1 MIEASVPDS
10 PMPPVNRVEVAVL
23 DDDQDFLQFLED
35 VLEDEGIFAVRT
47 FTNPRDMFAAF
58 AAKLPGILL
67 LDLKMGEHQG
77 DVVMGEVQ
85 ARWPGICII
94 VVTGYPTLDDMR
106 AKFQQNVFDYLP
118 KPFSIEQLRA
128 ALNKAIETYG
138 LGRSRQDILRERLGP
153 RIRILRT
160 ERNWSLK
167 DFAVETALSVS
178 QLSSIER
185 GAHLPSIES
194 FLSICDALDRK
205 PSGILG
211 SIEF

>member
-1 MIEASVPDS
+1 MIETSVHETQT
-10 PMPPVNRVEVAVL
+10 PPLKKVEVAVL
-23 DDDQDFLQFLED
+23 DDDRDFLQFMED
-35 VLEDEGIFAVRT
+35 VLDDEGIFAVRS
-47 FTNPRDMFAAF
+47 FTGPRDMYTAF
-58 AAKLPGILL
+58 ESKLPSILL
-67 LDLKMGEHQG
+67 LDMKMGEHQG
-77 DVVMGEVQ
+77 DVVMGDVQ

-106 AKFQQNVFDYLP
+106 AKFQKNVFDYLP
-118 KPFSIEQLRA
+118 KPFSIEQLRTT
-128 ALNKAIETYG
+128 LNKAIETYG
-138 LGRSRQDILRERLGP
+138 LGRSQQDILRERLGP

-167 DFAVETALSVS
+167 DFAVETDLSVS

-194 FLSICDALDRK
+194 FLSICHALGQK
-205 PSGILG
+205 PSDIFL

>member
-1 MIEASVPDS
+1 MIETSVHETQT
-10 PMPPVNRVEVAVL
+10 PPVKKVEVAVL
-23 DDDQDFLQFLED
+23 DDDRDFLQFMED
-35 VLEDEGIFAVRT
+35 VLDDEGIFAVRS
-47 FTNPRDMFAAF
+47 FTGPRDMYAAF
-58 AAKLPGILL
+58 ESKLPSILL
-67 LDLKMGEHQG
+67 LDMKMGEHQG
-77 DVVMGEVQ
+77 DVVMGDVQ

-106 AKFQQNVFDYLP
+106 AKFQKNVFDYLP
-118 KPFSIEQLRA
+118 KPFSIEQLRTT
-128 ALNKAIETYG
+128 LNKAIETYG
-138 LGRSRQDILRERLGP
+138 LGRSQQDILRERLGP

-167 DFAVETALSVS
+167 DFAVETDLSVS

-194 FLSICDALDRK
+194 FLSICHALGQK
-205 PSGILG
+205 PSDIFL

>member
-1 MIEASVPDS
+1 MSDASVQEHPTA
-10 PMPPVNRVEVAVL
+10 PVNRVDVVVL
-23 DDDQDFLQFLED
+23 DDDQDFIQFLSD

-47 FTNPRDMFAAF
+47 FTDPREMFAAF
-58 AAKLPGILL
+58 ESKLPGILL
-67 LDLKMGEHQG
+67 LDMKMGEHQG
-77 DVVMGEVQ
+77 DAVMGEVQ

-128 ALNKAIETYG
+128 TLTRAIESYG

-167 DFAVETALSVS
+167 DFAAETELSVS

-194 FLSICDALDRK
+194 FLSICDALDQK
-205 PSGILG
+205 PSDIFV

>member
-1 MIEASVPDS
+1 MIETSVHETQT
-10 PMPPVNRVEVAVL
+10 PPLKKVEVAVL
-23 DDDQDFLQFLED
+23 DDDRDFLQFMED
-35 VLEDEGIFAVRT
+35 VLDDEGIFAVRS
-47 FTNPRDMFAAF
+47 FTGPRDMYTAF
-58 AAKLPGILL
+58 ESKLPSILL
-67 LDLKMGEHQG
+67 LDMKMGEHQG
-77 DVVMGEVQ
+77 DAVMGDVQ

-106 AKFQQNVFDYLP
+106 AKFQKNVFDYLP
-118 KPFSIEQLRA
+118 KPFSIEQLRTT
-128 ALNKAIETYG
+128 LNKAIETYG
-138 LGRSRQDILRERLGP
+138 LGRSQQDILRERLGP

-167 DFAVETALSVS
+167 DFAVETDLSVS

-194 FLSICDALDRK
+194 FLSICHALGQK
-205 PSGILG
+205 PSDIFL